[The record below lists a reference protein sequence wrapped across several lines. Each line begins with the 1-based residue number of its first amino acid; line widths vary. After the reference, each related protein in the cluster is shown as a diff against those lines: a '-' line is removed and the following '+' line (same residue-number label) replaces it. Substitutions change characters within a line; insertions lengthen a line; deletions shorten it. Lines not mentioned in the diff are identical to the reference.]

1 MSESFENETKSTEL
15 APALELEMQ
24 ELEAMEAPGW
34 ATVSGVSVGISIV
47 SVAWSI
53 T

>member
-1 MSESFENETKSTEL
+1 MSESFTPQTQGTPDVHLEL
-15 APALELEMQ
+15 AMQ

-34 ATVSGVSVGISIV
+34 ATVSGVSVGVSIV
-47 SVAWSI
+47 ASAWTI

>member
-1 MSESFENETKSTEL
+1 MSDSRKQQDT
-15 APALELEMQ
+15 PATDVNLELEMQ

-34 ATVSGVSVGISIV
+34 ATVSGVSVGVSIV
-47 SVAWSI
+47 SVAWSV

>member
-1 MSESFENETKSTEL
+1 MIKN
-15 APALELEMQ
+15 AVELEMQ
-24 ELEAMEAPGW
+24 SLLVDELAMQELETMEAPGW
-34 ATVSGVSVGISIV
+34 ATSIGVSVGITIV

>member
-1 MSESFENETKSTEL
+1 MIKN
-15 APALELEMQ
+15 AVELEMQ
-24 ELEAMEAPGW
+24 DLLVNELAMQELETIEAPGW
-34 ATVSGVSVGISIV
+34 ATSIGVSVGITIV